1 MIGLPVFI
9 ERAEMQLEDQDTILQ
24 QIRCLL
30 YIRGVW
36 PLAYAESVDQVPSV
50 LEAFRNKN
58 QRLALFVVNL
68 SGIEDHIP
76 YLDEVIGETPVVLF
90 RRELLWLRE
99 FRDEWT
105 GQSGLTTRI
114 GQMRPRLTAVWPF
127 GPKNAYKVARHVAVR
142 IESYLRF
149 GDFRSLEE
157 SVRLD
162 RVRPD
167 VL

>member
-1 MIGLPVFI
+1 MPRLPVFI
-9 ERAEMQLEDQDTILQ
+9 ECAEKQPVDQHSILQ
-24 QIRCLL
+24 QIRCIL
-30 YIRGVW
+30 YSRGIW
-36 PLAYAESVDQVPSV
+36 PLAYADSVDQIRLV
-50 LEAFRNKN
+50 LESVRNRN
-58 QRLALFVVNL
+58 QIPELFVVNL
-68 SGIEDHIP
+68 FGIEDHIP

-114 GQMRPRLTAVWPF
+114 GQMRPRLTAVWRF
-127 GPKNAYKVARHVAVR
+127 GPQNAFKVARRAAVR

-162 RVRPD
+162 GIRPES
-167 VL
+167 L